1 MKSICLVNISR
12 IIILAVLLGFSS
24 ISSNAEVYKWTD
36 ERGNVHFGDK
46 APSDEIQPVDPES
59 LTGMNI
65 IPAIEMP
72 EFQPTVSNF
81 IPDNGEYRSY
91 RHSITGR
98 LLYDG
103 KPIGV
108 DKNVLVSFWMRD
120 EDTGKKADYQIKFD
134 PADSAFYVDS
144 LRPGKYGVS
153 IDVDKNSLNAISYPG
168 DYRAWANFEIKKG
181 YSIKRDINLDQ
192 IIHLTAPQDNNKLID
207 GWSNPCG
214 DKKSFDSPLK
224 ISWKSQGIGVR
235 YTYTVR
241 NNPCEPFSYGEP
253 VAQGSTT
260 KTSVTL
266 RLPRTSQNKQYMLEL
281 KAYRDN
287 LLIGSLITHGKN
299 GMGWDYRFLIK

>member
-1 MKSICLVNISR
+1 MSLLNFSR
-12 IIILAVLLGFSS
+12 FIFLAVLFGFPA
-24 ISSNAEVYKWTD
+24 ISSYAEVYKWTD
-36 ERGNVHFGDK
+36 ESGNLHFGDK

-59 LTGMNI
+59 LPGLNI
-65 IPAIEMP
+65 MPAVEMP
-72 EFQPTVSNF
+72 EFQPGVDNF

-91 RHSITGR
+91 RHSISGR
-98 LLYDG
+98 LLFEG
-103 KPIGV
+103 KPIRV
-108 DKNVLVSFWMRD
+108 DKKVLVSFWMRD
-120 EDTGKKADYQIKFD
+120 EGSGKKAEYQMKFE

-153 IDVDKNSLNAISYPG
+153 INVDKNSSNATSYPG
-168 DYRAWANFEIKKG
+168 DYRAWANFEIKNG

-192 IIHLTAPQDNNKLID
+192 IIHLTAPQDNNRLIE
-207 GWSNPCG
+207 GWSVSCRE
-214 DKKSFDSPLK
+214 KQSFGSPLK
-224 ISWKSQGIGVR
+224 ISWKSLGSGVR
-235 YTYTVR
+235 YTYIVR

-266 RLPRTSQNKQYMLEL
+266 RLPKTDQDKQYMLEL

-287 LLIGSLITHGKN
+287 LLIGSLITHGEK